1 MKVRVG
7 KATKLDT
14 DCMLDWN
21 VCMEKTEAIILPQV
35 GQDGFDSYHEM
46 SDWGSDIL
54 KAGRSE
60 LVPSIGI

>member
-1 MKVRVG
+1 LG

-14 DCMLDWN
+14 DCIWTGEMLYFL
-21 VCMEKTEAIILPQV
+21 EKTEAIILPQV

-54 KAGRSE
+54 KAGKG
-60 LVPSIGI
+60 IGWFH